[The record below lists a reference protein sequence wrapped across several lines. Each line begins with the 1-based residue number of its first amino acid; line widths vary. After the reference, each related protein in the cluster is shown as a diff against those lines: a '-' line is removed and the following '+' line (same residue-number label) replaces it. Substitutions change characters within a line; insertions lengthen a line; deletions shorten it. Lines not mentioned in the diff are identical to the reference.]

1 MYRGRVELVE
11 IKEEEVRTIL
21 KRMKKRRAPGIDEVR
36 ADMIIAGEEVRVS
49 LRRGC
54 SIYVSLQFQRIGGHG

>member
-36 ADMIIAGEEVRVS
+36 ADMIIAG
-49 LRRGC
+49 
-54 SIYVSLQFQRIGGHG
+54 